1 MAADIVIR
9 QVTTRGQRA
18 DFVKFPWRV
27 YKGDRNWVPPLIS
40 DQMDALDPKKS
51 EFYKHADVAL
61 FAAYQGGKVAGTI
74 AAFVDHQMI
83 QREGQPE
90 GGFGFFEV
98 VDDFQVFSLLMDA
111 ACDWQRQKGIK
122 AMSGPTSFT
131 ENDNPGVLVEG
142 ADCPPAMLEA
152 HTPPYYKDFL
162 EKYGM
167 EKYHDLFAWRA
178 HRDLVGEGLKN
189 LPPDI
194 LRVAE
199 MAKKAA
205 KVNIRKLR
213 MENWD
218 QEIAT
223 AVNLFNA
230 TLSQLPT
237 YQPMEL
243 AHFRKLANKLKMLV
257 DPDMALFAEV
267 EGRPVGFIVALP
279 DINRLL
285 IHLNGHLFPFNWL
298 RVSHWIRQID
308 VISFKLMG
316 VLEEYRHRG
325 IDAMLYLEAVK
336 AFYNKGYTWI
346 DGSVTS
352 EFNPAVN
359 LLPSRVGAERYKHY
373 RIYQIKLQD

>member
-1 MAADIVIR
+1 MAADIEIR

-18 DFVKFPWRV
+18 AFVKFPWRV
-27 YKGDRNWVPPLIS
+27 YAGDHNWVPPLIS
-40 DQMDALDPKKS
+40 DQMNALDPKKS
-51 EFYKHADVAL
+51 EFFTHADVAL
-61 FAAYQGGKVAGTI
+61 FAAYQHGHVAGTI
-74 AAFVDHQMI
+74 AVFVDHQMI
-83 QREGQPE
+83 QRERQPE

-98 VDDFQVFSLLMDA
+98 INDYRVFSMLMDT
-111 ACDWQRQKGIK
+111 ACDWQRQKGIQ

-131 ENDNPGVLVEG
+131 ETDNPGVLVEG

-178 HRDLVGEGLKN
+178 HRDMVGEGLKN

-205 KVNIRKLR
+205 RVNIRKLN

-243 AHFRKLANKLKMLV
+243 EYFRKLANKLKILV

-267 EGRPVGFIVALP
+267 DGKSIGFIVAIP

-298 RVSHWIRQID
+298 RVSRWIKQID
-308 VISFKLMG
+308 VVSFKLMG
-316 VLEEYRHRG
+316 ILEEYRHRG

-336 AFYNKGYTWI
+336 SFYNKGYTWL

-352 EFNPAVN
+352 EYNPAVN

-373 RIYQIKLQD
+373 RIYQIKL